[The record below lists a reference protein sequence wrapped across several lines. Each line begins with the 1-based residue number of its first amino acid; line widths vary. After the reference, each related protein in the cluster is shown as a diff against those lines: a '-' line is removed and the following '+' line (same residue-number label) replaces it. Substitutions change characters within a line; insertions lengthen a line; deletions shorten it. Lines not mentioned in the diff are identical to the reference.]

1 MSVTTTS
8 AASSDRA
15 ALAEA
20 NRKRYDALKAA
31 GQSSARPLPPLSDR
45 DAAAVEAARVVRR
58 ETIPG
63 GWHWTTQLQRGQ
75 ALRLLNPQATPGV
88 SVMLWNAADPAERYN
103 AADTVKLQWTAELRR
118 GRVLFSDMG
127 RVLASLTEDSCGTHD
142 TLMGGSTA
150 RSNLTRYGS
159 TGADGGLRN
168 TRDNLRLAAGKL
180 GLSRRDL
187 APCVTFFA
195 PVRTDQG
202 GRFVW
207 HDGRLQ
213 PGDFVELRAEMN
225 LLVALSNCPHPL
237 APGSTFAP
245 ADIEAVIWQA
255 PSPAPDDPCRSLTE
269 EARRGFD
276 NTDVQFASPTIT
288 G

>member
-1 MSVTTTS
+1 MCVTTNG

-15 ALAEA
+15 ALIEA
-20 NRKRYDALKAA
+20 NRKRYEELKSA
-31 GQSSARPLPPLSDR
+31 GQSSARPPPLSDR
-45 DAAAVEAARVVRR
+45 NAATVDASRIIRR
-58 ETIPG
+58 ETVAG
-63 GWHWTTQLQRGQ
+63 GWHWIARLPRGQ
-75 ALRLLNPQATPGV
+75 ALRLINLQATPGV
-88 SVMLWNAADPAERYN
+88 SVLLWNAEDPAERYN

-127 RVLASLTEDSCGTHD
+127 RVLASLTEDSCGAHD

-150 RSNLTRYGS
+150 QSNLARYGS

-187 APCVTFFA
+187 APCITFFA
-195 PVRTDQG
+195 PVRTDEN

-207 HDGRLQ
+207 RDGLLQ
-213 PGDFVELRAEMN
+213 PGDYVELRAEMN

-237 APGSTFAP
+237 APAATFAP
-245 ADIEAVIWQA
+245 ADVEAVVWQA
-255 PSPAPDDPCRSLTE
+255 PPPAVDDPCRTLTE

-276 NTDVQFASPTIT
+276 NTDLLFASAAA
-288 G
+288 